1 MELRTL
7 SRVRHQ
13 YSAEQGPVHVC
24 QCCCVCKSHEQ
35 ILRSKWLRAVLR
47 HAEDG
52 NERDELKGSCTACIA
67 GAVAAAEELQGFVC
81 RVPLPEQAISTAAV
95 YEDASL
101 PEALRQQVRGA
112 ALHDH

>member
-1 MELRTL
+1 MLKAVIDPL
-7 SRVRHQ
+7 
-13 YSAEQGPVHVC
+13 ALGPVAHGN
-24 QCCCVCKSHEQ
+24 SN
-35 ILRSKWLRAVLR
+35 
-47 HAEDG
+47 HAGQGLDTASC
-52 NERDELKGSCTACIA
+52 SCTACIA